1 MRRST
6 FILVTA
12 LLSSMLVAGSAASGP
27 ADPRGPQTTGCKSAA
42 RDDPAERVAG
52 GGYRYRLEVVLK
64 DQTIRPVAG
73 SCSTT
78 AGGDQ
83 VGLIVSAPTDHGW
96 ECVYG
101 SPGDSAGAIRI
112 RATVV
117 GCAGI
122 QPE

>member
-1 MRRST
+1 MKRSRI
-6 FILVTA
+6 ILVTA
-12 LLSSMLVAGSAASGP
+12 FLSTMLIAGSAASDA
-27 ADPRGPQTTGCKSAA
+27 ADSQQPQTTGCKSAA
-42 RDDPAERVAG
+42 RDDPAERVNG

-78 AGGDQ
+78 AAGDQ
-83 VGLIVSAPTDHGW
+83 IGLIISAPTDHGW

-101 SPGDSAGAIRI
+101 SPNDSAGAIRI